1 MTTRGKP
8 TVAFV
13 LSGGASLGAVQVG
26 MLHALY
32 ERAIAPDLIVG
43 TSAGAINGAF
53 IASRPQTVATADALA
68 AVWSGVRRGQ
78 TFPLN
83 PFTGVLGLLGAQ
95 KHLVGDGGLRRLIGP
110 HLACDALEQ
119 TEIALHVIA
128 VDALS
133 GEEVRLSRGPLLH
146 AVLASA
152 AIPGVLPPVTWDQR
166 TLIDGG
172 VANNT
177 PLSHAVALGA
187 ERIYVL
193 PAGYACALDSAPRG
207 SLAMV
212 LHAISLLTHR
222 RLIDDVERHR
232 ADAQLIVLPFPCA
245 LGVQAIDFRHADKLI
260 AQAKTDARAFLDS
273 PAAQPVPAVKRAHPP
288 VPR

>member
-1 MTTRGKP
+1 MARRGKP

-53 IASRPQTVATADALA
+53 IATRPQTVATADALA
-68 AVWSGVRRGQ
+68 AVWRGVRRGQ

-83 PFTGVLGLLGAQ
+83 PFTGVLGLLGTQ
-95 KHLVGDGGLRRLIGP
+95 KHLVGDSRLRRLIAA
-110 HLACDALEQ
+110 HLECDALEQ

-133 GEEVRLSRGPLLH
+133 GDEVRLSRGPLLD

-152 AIPGVLPPVTWDQR
+152 AIPGVLPPVVWEQR

-177 PLSHAVALGA
+177 PLSHAVALA
-187 ERIYVL
+187 PSASMCCPQAM
-193 PAGYACALDSAPRG
+193 PARWTRHPKGRWRWCCMRSACSR
-207 SLAMV
+207 
-212 LHAISLLTHR
+212 T
-222 RLIDDVERHR
+222 
-232 ADAQLIVLPFPCA
+232 
-245 LGVQAIDFRHADKLI
+245 
-260 AQAKTDARAFLDS
+260 
-273 PAAQPVPAVKRAHPP
+273 AA
-288 VPR
+288 

>member
-1 MTTRGKP
+1 
-8 TVAFV
+8 
-13 LSGGASLGAVQVG
+13 

-32 ERAIAPDLIVG
+32 ERSIAPDLIVG

-68 AVWSGVRRGQ
+68 TVWTGVRRGQ
-78 TFPLN
+78 TFPIN
-83 PFTGVLGLLGAQ
+83 PLTGMLGLLGAR
-95 KHLVGDGGLRRLIGP
+95 KHLVGDGGLRRLIAV
-110 HLACDALEQ
+110 HLQCDAIEQ
-119 TEIALHVIA
+119 TKTALHVVA

-133 GEEVRLSRGPLLH
+133 GEEVRLSRGPLLD
-146 AVLASA
+146 AVLASS

-187 ERIYVL
+187 QRIYVL
-193 PAGYACALDSAPRG
+193 PAGYACALDAPPRG

-222 RLIDDVERHR
+222 RLIDDIERHS

-245 LGVQAIDFRHADKLI
+245 LGVQPIDFRHAGKLI
-260 AQAKTDARAFLDS
+260 AQARRDASAFLDG
-273 PAAQPVPAVKRAHPP
+273 PAARPASTRRAAR
-288 VPR
+288 PRALH

>member
-1 MTTRGKP
+1 MTRRGQP

-68 AVWSGVRRGQ
+68 AVWRGVRRTK

-83 PFTGVLGLLGAQ
+83 PLTGVLGLLGTQ
-95 KHLVGDGGLRRLIGP
+95 GHLVGDGGLRRLIGP
-110 HLACDALEQ
+110 HLQCSALEQ
-119 TEIALHVIA
+119 TAIPLHVIA
-128 VDALS
+128 VDVLS
-133 GEEVRLSRGPLLH
+133 GDEIRLSRGPLLD
-146 AVLASA
+146 AVLASS
-152 AIPGVLPPVTWDQR
+152 AIPGVFPPVDWEQR
-166 TLIDGG
+166 TLVDGG

-177 PLSHAVALGA
+177 PLSHAIALGA

-193 PAGYACALDSAPRG
+193 PAGYACALDAPPRG
-207 SLAMV
+207 ALAMA

-222 RLIDDVERHR
+222 RLIDDVERHS
-232 ADAQLIVLPFPCA
+232 ADAELIVLPFPCA
-245 LGVQAIDFRHADKLI
+245 LRVQPVDFAHAAQLI
-260 AQAKTDARAFLDS
+260 AQAREDARAFLDGAAAP
-273 PAAQPVPAVKRAHPP
+273 PARAAEPP
-288 VPR
+288 HAWR